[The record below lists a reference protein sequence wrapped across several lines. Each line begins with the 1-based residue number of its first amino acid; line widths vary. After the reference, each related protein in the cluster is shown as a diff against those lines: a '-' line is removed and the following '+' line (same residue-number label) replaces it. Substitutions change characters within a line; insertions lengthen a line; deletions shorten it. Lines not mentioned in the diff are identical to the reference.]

1 MYLSNL
7 IVYSGCSL
15 QQDKRNLPGRALG
28 VVDRSFIQ
36 GIDKPYFQALF
47 KWLGHILAWSML
59 LTL

>member
-47 KWLGHILAWSML
+47 K
-59 LTL
+59 